1 MKVQHWYF
9 LKCRIKDSRQRSA
22 QSKKQATSTAKKIS
36 ISSKESF
43 EDYCSGLAIDTEFKA
58 TMRERRDY
66 SNKAARGSCV
76 GMARAKSNP
85 VKYNLTAINRYKR
98 AIVIETEENM
108 PWRKDL
114 PKLNKKDVYTY
125 TTPKNN
131 IQLRLPDKSLN
142 SSNSSLTHVSD
153 TTSFNPIFSYEQEN
167 PVKCV
172 EDTNFDKEWLNDYL
186 EGTAPLEIRPE
197 EYSTAKSGKQR
208 RTREERNKKVS
219 KLEAVGES
227 KNYDTLGSDKH
238 LKKYNSTKFLI
249 TITPKNMTLTR
260 RAKSGVKYA
269 LSRNE
274 TSKNM
279 RKVSQAAKEKTR
291 GMPKSASKLTSSN
304 GRKNSDPRKY
314 IARKYLCEL
323 YEKVIYKVRELERN
337 KKIAAKKSTVKSC
350 LRNNC
355 RRYTNSNLT
364 IKQSNN

>member
-1 MKVQHWYF
+1 M
-9 LKCRIKDSRQRSA
+9 CI
-22 QSKKQATSTAKKIS
+22 
-36 ISSKESF
+36 
-43 EDYCSGLAIDTEFKA
+43 
-58 TMRERRDY
+58 RD
-66 SNKAARGSCV
+66 
-76 GMARAKSNP
+76 
-85 VKYNLTAINRYKR
+85 RYKR

-114 PKLNKKDVYTY
+114 PKLNKRDIYSYV
-125 TTPKNN
+125 TPKNN
-131 IQLRLPDKSLN
+131 IQLQIPDRSLN
-142 SSNSSLTHVSD
+142 NSNSSLTYVSD
-153 TTSFNPIFSYEQEN
+153 TTSFNPISSYEQEN
-167 PVKCV
+167 PVKCA

-208 RTREERNKKVS
+208 RTREERNKKMS

-249 TITPKNMTLTR
+249 TITPKNMALTR
-260 RAKSGVKYA
+260 RAKSGVKCV

-279 RKVSQAAKEKTR
+279 RKASQAGKEKSR

-304 GRKNSDPRKY
+304 GRKNSDPKRY

-323 YEKVIYKVRELERN
+323 YEKVIYKVRELERD
-337 KKIAAKKSTVKSC
+337 KKIAAKKSIVKSY
-350 LRNNC
+350 LRNNS
-355 RRYTNSNLT
+355 RRNTNSNLT
-364 IKQSNN
+364 IKQFNN